1 MVIRPAPIAS
11 DLRGDNGWQALL
23 DAPPPVVRLTGEKR
37 CRTAVI
43 GAGICGLSTAR
54 RLGELCPDDDIVLVD
69 AARVGDGASGQNAGF
84 LFNMHTHG
92 LVKRHDVLERNAKLW
107 NAGLADLRR
116 IVSEH
121 QIQCDWSDWG
131 RLYGSAGPDGERHVD
146 FLAETLDAL
155 GLPYERRDHEQMR
168 ADLGTDFYLRGLHV
182 PGNAMVNP
190 AAMVRGLARALPTN
204 VSLFEET
211 PVVALNGEAA
221 GCRLKTPEG
230 EIVADRIVVTA
241 GVFMRRFGIARGRY
255 VPLALFAILTE
266 PLSAKRRSQMKA
278 GAEFGLLPTAA
289 NGATV
294 RLTRDGRIFMR
305 NISRYAPDGP
315 PREAMAQAMSLQLE
329 QALAKRWPEF
339 DDLKIAH
346 RWGGAMAFTGNDG
359 AIFGETAPGIFALL
373 SNDVS
378 PMTRG
383 AAAGRLLAEHM
394 EGIDSDLLAIQMSYP
409 EASRLPPRPF
419 LDLGVAWKLRKVR
432 QAGAGEF

>member
-1 MVIRPAPIAS
+1 MAVRPAPLAS
-11 DLRGDNGWQALL
+11 DISSDNGWQALL
-23 DAPPPVVRLTGEKR
+23 DAPPPAVRLAGARR
-37 CRTAVI
+37 CRTAII

-54 RLGELCPDDDIVLVD
+54 RLGELCPDDDIVVVD

-107 NAGLADLRR
+107 AAGLADLRR

-131 RLYGSAGPDGERHVD
+131 RLYGSAGPDGERHID

-155 GLPYERRDHEQMR
+155 GLPYARRDHARMR
-168 ADLGTDFYLRGLHV
+168 ADLGTDFYRRGLHV

-190 AAMVRGLARALPTN
+190 AAMVRGLARALPAN
-204 VSLFEET
+204 VALFEET
-211 PVVALNGEAA
+211 PVVELDREGA
-221 GCRLKTPEG
+221 GFRLRTPAG
-230 EIVADRIVVTA
+230 EIVADRVVVTA
-241 GVFMRRFGIARGRY
+241 GVFMRRFGVARGRY
-255 VPLALFAILTE
+255 VALALFAILTE
-266 PLSAKRRSQMKA
+266 PLSAEQRSQMAA
-278 GAEFGLLPTAA
+278 GAEFGLVPTAA

-305 NISRYAPDGP
+305 NISRFAPDGP
-315 PREAMAQAMSLQLE
+315 PREALARTMSLKLE
-329 QALAKRWPEF
+329 QALAKRWPAF
-339 DDLKIAH
+339 AGLKIAH

-359 AIFGETAPGIFALL
+359 AIFGETAPGLFALL

-383 AAAGRLLAEHM
+383 AAAGRLLAEYM
-394 EGIDSDLLAIQMSYP
+394 EGIDSDLLAAQMSYP
-409 EASRLPPRPF
+409 AASRLPPRPV

-432 QAGAGEF
+432 KAGAGEF